1 MLALLL
7 KFRSCKE
14 APLKLQGGFQFTT
27 GCLERKNVET
37 PHYLRAQLLER
48 KPEFLQMDQKS
59 KLHRLTTLHLSS
71 AGVDHFPQS
80 MVVGGKS
87 VRVLLA

>member
-14 APLKLQGGFQFTT
+14 AAFKVKGGFQFTT
-27 GCLERKNVET
+27 GCPERKNVET
-37 PHYLRAQLLER
+37 SCYLKAQLRER

-59 KLHRLTTLHLSS
+59 KYHRLTTLHVSS
-71 AGVDHFPQS
+71 ARVDHFPQS
-80 MVVGGKS
+80 MVVGGS
-87 VRVLLA
+87 L